1 MAIESRVG
9 IVHIIASFL
18 LGSSVR
24 QFEDIAV
31 NCADLLY
38 LYNAPSLRGGAS
50 AWSAW
55 PRHGR
60 WRVQRTCS

>member
-50 AWSAW
+50 A
-55 PRHGR
+55 
-60 WRVQRTCS
+60 